1 MEFKHLLAKSC
12 DNPDNPPEEAATLVG
27 HTSQVIEGAQIINA
41 VLREH
46 ISQFLPSDATIQM
59 WDEAVY
65 CAAWFHDIGKA
76 NDHFQTTLRDK
87 SFRQGFR
94 HESLSIII
102 VDTVLE
108 SWLAGFWQQYPVW
121 FKPALLFSLAGH
133 HLKFPDPTRRS
144 GILRQEVVFLG
155 AHPQIQ
161 SLLSLGAA
169 LLPLSKPPSLSK
181 QTFSLRPF
189 DKYELKDLLTKI
201 IRRYNYDFSEK
212 QKKFISIL
220 KSTLMCAD
228 LAGSALPERKIS
240 IPAWLRPRLQTI
252 FSGDELTGV
261 VAGKLS
267 GKALK
272 PFQKQVAEAKEN
284 TVLVEAG
291 CGAGKTVAAYQ
302 WAAQHARGK
311 KLFFCYPTTATAS
324 EGFSNYLQEPDFEA
338 LLVHSRMAIDYR
350 LLENMP
356 PRSPEQRELSYLG
369 LEAVDT
375 WPAAV
380 VVCTAHTVL
389 GILQN
394 TRRGLYAWPSLVRGV
409 FVFDEIHAF
418 SELLFAHLLRFLQFF
433 QNTPVLLMTATLPP
447 ARKKALEEICVERG
461 GIAMLSGPVKRETAK
476 RYFLAKATEEDAWE
490 QCANAISEGRKV
502 LWICNTISRAIDVA
516 KRANEMNYPV
526 EPYHSR
532 YRYKDR
538 LVRQRTVIDGFL
550 PDKPAMLAVTT
561 QVAEMSLDLSADLLI
576 TEYAPVP
583 ALIQRLGRLNRFDEV
598 PLHTAPALFLQPEN
612 ALPYEKKVNE
622 ELYWRRIESW
632 LDRVADNT
640 GKSQKEL
647 FEAFLEDDHSSS
659 ESFEL
664 PFSDWVDAPWKSET
678 NKHALMEPGYTV
690 EMVREEDMTDGP
702 LAELAIP
709 MPIPRGRNWSCPT
722 KGKYVIAPKGLIEYD
737 PFWGGKYAEAD
748 EFEII

>member
-12 DNPDNPPEEAATLVG
+12 DDPDNPPEAATLVG
-27 HTSQVIEGAQIINA
+27 HTSQVIEGAQVINA
-41 VLREH
+41 ILREH
-46 ISQFLPSDATIQM
+46 VSQFLPSDATLEM
-59 WDEAVY
+59 WDDAVY
-65 CAAWFHDIGKA
+65 CAAWLHDIGKA
-76 NDHFQTTLRDK
+76 NDHFQLTLRNK

-102 VDTVLE
+102 IDKVLD
-108 SWLAGFWQQYPVW
+108 SWLTGFWQQYPDW

-133 HLKFPDPTRRS
+133 HLKFPDTKKRS
-144 GILRQEVVFLG
+144 GVIRQEVIFLG
-155 AHPQIQ
+155 NHPQIQ
-161 SLLSLGAA
+161 SLLTIGKDLLSL
-169 LLPLSKPPSLSK
+169 PEPPSFPK
-181 QTFSLRPF
+181 HVFSLRPF
-189 DKYELKDLLTKI
+189 DENELKDVLSKI
-201 IRRYNYDFSEK
+201 IRRYTFDFSEK

-228 LAGSALPERKIS
+228 LAGSALPGKKLS
-240 IPAWLRPRLQTI
+240 IAGWLKPRLQTI
-252 FSGDELTGV
+252 FSGDELAAV

-267 GKALK
+267 GKTLQ
-272 PFQKQVAEAKEN
+272 PFQKQVAEAKEI

-324 EGFSNYLQEPDFEA
+324 EGFSNYLQEPDFET

-350 LLENMP
+350 LLANMP
-356 PRSPEQRELSYLG
+356 PRSPAQRELSYLG
-369 LEAVDT
+369 LEAIET
-375 WPAAV
+375 WPAAA

-394 TRRGLYAWPSLVRGV
+394 TRRGLYAWPSLIRGV

-433 QNTPVLLMTATLPP
+433 QNTPVLLMTATLSS
-447 ARKKALEEICVERG
+447 ARKKALKEICVERG
-461 GIAMLSGPVKRETAK
+461 GIAVLKGPIKRETAK
-476 RYFLAKATEEDAWE
+476 RYSLTRSTEEDAWD
-490 QCANAISEGRKV
+490 QCANAISEGGKV

-576 TEYAPVP
+576 TEYAPMP
-583 ALIQRLGRLNRFDEV
+583 ALIQRLGRLNRFEEV
-598 PLHTAPALFLQPEN
+598 PQHTAPALFLRPEN
-612 ALPYEKKVNE
+612 ALPYEKKENE
-622 ELYWRRIESW
+622 DSYWERIEAW

-640 GKSQKEL
+640 GKSQKDL
-647 FEAFLEDDHSSS
+647 FEAFLAVDLSSA

-664 PFSDWVDAPWKSET
+664 PFSDWVDTPWRSET
-678 NKHALMEPGYTV
+678 SKHALMEPGYTV
-690 EMVREEDMTDGP
+690 EMVREEDLANGH

-709 MPIPRGRNWSCPT
+709 MPIPHGKNWNWPT

-737 PFWGGKYAEAD
+737 PFWGGKYAKPD